1 MKFSVAALLGVTS
14 AALSRSQLLYNEL
27 NTLSL
32 RASEFEAPEKVAIF
46 NKIAYRKNELATL
59 KGLVHVGDARN
70 YNGAMNL
77 MEARKE
83 KL

>member
-27 NTLSL
+27 DALT
-32 RASEFEAPEKVAIF
+32 AKVSEFDAPEKDPIF
-46 NKIAYRKNELATL
+46 NRIAHLNNELTTL
-59 KGLVHVGDARN
+59 KGLVRSTDAKN

-77 MEARKE
+77 NEARKE
-83 KL
+83 ML

>member
-27 NTLSL
+27 DALSL
-32 RASEFEAPEKVAIF
+32 RVSEFNAPEKDPIF
-46 NKIAYRKNELATL
+46 NRIAHRKNQLATL
-59 KGLVHVGDARN
+59 KVLVRTADVQN
-70 YNGAMNL
+70 YNNAMNL

>member
-27 NTLSL
+27 VALSL
-32 RASEFEAPEKVAIF
+32 RASEFDALEKDPIF
-46 NKIAYRKNELATL
+46 NEIAHRKNELATPN
-59 KGLVHVGDARN
+59 GIVRTVDGQN
-70 YNGAMNL
+70 YDGAMNL
-77 MEARKE
+77 METRKE

>member
-27 NTLSL
+27 VALSL
-32 RASEFEAPEKVAIF
+32 RASEFDALEKDPIF
-46 NKIAYRKNELATL
+46 NKIAHRKNELATPTS
-59 KGLVHVGDARN
+59 LVRTVDVQN
-70 YNGAMNL
+70 YNSAMNL
-77 MEARKE
+77 MEARKG

>member
-46 NKIAYRKNELATL
+46 NKIAYRKIELATL